1 MIGRPVT
8 FEGASSAHTLVCS
21 AFTRFTLV
29 PLFTSGRPYTY
40 SG

>member
-1 MIGRPVT
+1 MNGRPVT
-8 FEGASSAHTLVCS
+8 FASASTAHHFVRG

-29 PLFTSGRPYTY
+29 PLFTSWRPYTY

>member
-1 MIGRPVT
+1 MNGRPVT
-8 FEGASSAHTLVCS
+8 SASASTAHSFALCT
-21 AFTRFTLV
+21 FTRFTLV

>member
-1 MIGRPVT
+1 MNGRPVIAT
-8 FEGASSAHTLVCS
+8 NASFAPSNVRGEFA
-21 AFTRFTLV
+21 RFARV

>member
-1 MIGRPVT
+1 MNGRPVT
-8 FEGASSAHTLVCS
+8 SKSAPNVHSFVRD

-29 PLFTSGRPYTY
+29 PFFTSGRPYTY